1 MGWKINKIRLKWKN
15 YLRFIK
21 QKIWRYSKMDWSKI
35 WVKIETIRID
45 TGPDDEE
52 TIKKLLLSKK
62 KKGIINFTKYKEFE

>member
-1 MGWKINKIRLKWKN
+1 
-15 YLRFIK
+15 
-21 QKIWRYSKMDWSKI
+21 MDWSKI